1 MTTGLEGTFTA
12 SRHAQPGLRSM
23 SESGATGPVLKESSQ
38 AKRRKIRSAWISFA
52 GRIVAHVIGA
62 VASIT
67 LGVVILHKYQEKPP
81 SPKHHAELRTP
92 DLVRVSNPRPS
103 GEIAI
108 AVLPLDSFSP
118 GSREIYVAD
127 GLTESLIV
135 DLAHVD
141 GLRVISRTSMMGY
154 RNTGKS
160 LPEIA
165 AELDVDLIIEGS
177 IVKAGDRVRVIAQ
190 LIDARTDEHVWAGSY
205 ERRFR
210 DVLTLQS
217 EVAPAIVRDVTGAL
231 SQRAV
236 PLN

>member
-1 MTTGLEGTFTA
+1 
-12 SRHAQPGLRSM
+12 M
-23 SESGATGPVLKESSQ
+23 SEAVAIGPVPKESNK
-38 AKRRKIRSAWISFA
+38 AKQRKIRSAWISFA
-52 GRIVAHVIGA
+52 GRIVAHIVGA
-62 VASIT
+62 AASIT
-67 LGVVILHKYQEKPP
+67 LGVLILHKYQDKPP

-92 DLVRVSNPRPS
+92 DVVRVSNPRSP

-118 GSREIYVAD
+118 GSREVYVAD
-127 GLTESLIV
+127 GMTESLIV

-141 GLRVISRTSMMGY
+141 GLRVISRTSMMAY
-154 RNTGKS
+154 RNTKKS

-190 LIDARTDEHVWAGSY
+190 LIDARTDEHVWARSY
-205 ERRFR
+205 ERPFR

-217 EVAPAIVRDVTGAL
+217 DVVPAIVRDVRGAL
-231 SQRAV
+231 SQRTAL
-236 PLN
+236 LN